1 MILDL
6 ARENLLVILAR
17 TIAVMGMDGSLVQW
31 LKRVGGEEVEGGY
44 GNRSFK

>member
-17 TIAVMGMDGSLVQW
+17 TIAVMGMDGSLKW